1 MKLRNIK
8 LTVGTR
14 LKPKKQRPENTGA
27 KSATSARQALP
38 NGSPPVPKVQA
49 LLTSRCGMNNNNP
62 QSSPANLPASAARST
77 ETAKASADSRLTH
90 FELLATDARTVFL
103 AGSFN
108 QWNPSATPMTRLGEG
123 KWVTDLSLPLG
134 RYEYQFVVDGR
145 WTPDLKAA
153 DEMPNPFG
161 GFNSVVEVSKSS

>member
-14 LKPKKQRPENTGA
+14 LKLKKQRPENAGA
-27 KSATSARQALP
+27 KSATPARQAAP
-38 NGSPPVPKVQA
+38 NGSVLAPKVHP
-49 LLTSRCGMNNNNP
+49 LMTSRWGIKNP
-62 QSSPANLPASAARST
+62 RPSAASLPAAAVKPT
-77 ETAKASADSRLTH
+77 EPAKASAVSPLTH
-90 FELLATDARTVFL
+90 FELVAADARTVFL

-108 QWNPSATPMTRLGEG
+108 QWNPSATPMTRLSEG
-123 KWVTDLSLPLG
+123 KWGKELLLPPG

-161 GFNSVVEVSKSS
+161 GFNSVVEVSTSS